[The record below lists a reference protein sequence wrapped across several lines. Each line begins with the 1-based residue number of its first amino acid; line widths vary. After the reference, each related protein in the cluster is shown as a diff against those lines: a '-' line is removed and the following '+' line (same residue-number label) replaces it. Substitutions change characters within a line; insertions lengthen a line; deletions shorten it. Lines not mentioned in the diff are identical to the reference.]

1 MFFAEYK
8 WTDHLLTHEDDLQNR
23 VIAFVYYLNRN
34 RFKIL
39 MVVRTP
45 EWSLNWRNFD
55 GSWTEKSD
63 NWTKS
68 DGGHF
73 ETYKSNSA
81 NEPIGIHESILPKRN
96 SLNFFRVTDRSHH
109 QVKEITSKKKF
120 RRSLTGW
127 FHTRDQLPPRAPL
140 AIEEPNYAKKEFN
153 VSNCQVFNDWINPVY
168 VSIDSMSRIQVTHA

>member
-1 MFFAEYK
+1 
-8 WTDHLLTHEDDLQNR
+8 
-23 VIAFVYYLNRN
+23 
-34 RFKIL
+34 
-39 MVVRTP
+39 MVL
-45 EWSLNWRNFD
+45 E
-55 GSWTEKSD
+55 TEKSD

-81 NEPIGIHESILPKRN
+81 NEPTGIHESILPKRN

-168 VSIDSMSRIQVTHA
+168 VSIDSMSRIQVTYLKRVFSLDRCNSKELIPFFLSP